1 MNKDLTYFKDKLAKE
16 KELVISELKGVGVI
30 KNKKNPDDWEATPSN
45 MDVQRADPNEVGDF
59 IESYEGNNAIVQE
72 LEARLSEIDDAL
84 THIEKNTYGICSICG
99 EKIEEDRLEANPA
112 ARTCKKHMNG

>member
-1 MNKDLTYFKDKLAKE
+1 MILL
-16 KELVISELKGVGVI
+16 II
-30 KNKKNPDDWEATPSN
+30 KNKKNPEDWEATPSN
-45 MDVQRADPNEVGDF
+45 MDVLKSDPNEVGDF
-59 IESYEGNNAIVQE
+59 IESYEGNNAIVQD

-84 THIEKNTYGICSICG
+84 SHIESNTYGICSECG